1 MVLRSTNRT
10 HTHTHTH
17 RQRLNVGDQGS
28 ESEHSVAPPLS
39 TSPTSALL
47 LPVYQA
53 SALLLPALLLPL
65 STPVPHLP
73 LPPWFQRVAF
83 PSPATTASP
92 LVPVWP
98 ASLQPSRAGTTSP
111 GPCGSWPSRCFPGEG
126 KGGGR
131 QAGRWHLMSDE
142 VGVSRAGCSMVVPTR
157 GVSRAGSSV
166 VVPTKEVLAGHGA
179 CSTWQHEIQCHTTGT
194 LQKDL
199 RL

>member
-1 MVLRSTNRT
+1 MHLLYPPARHQRCYCQYTRHQRCYCLLCYCRCPRRSLTCRCPP
-10 HTHTHTH
+10 
-17 RQRLNVGDQGS
+17 GS
-28 ESEHSVAPPLS
+28 SVSRFLHP
-39 TSPTSALL
+39 
-47 LPVYQA
+47 
-53 SALLLPALLLPL
+53 
-65 STPVPHLP
+65 P
-73 LPPWFQRVAF
+73 LPPRPWCLCGLPVSNPAGQEQHRPARVVAGL
-83 PSPATTASP
+83 PD
-92 LVPVWP
+92 V
-98 ASLQPSRAGTTSP
+98 SL
-111 GPCGSWPSRCFPGEG
+111 G
-126 KGGGR
+126 KGRGGGR